1 MRIRIKLFALLDKY
15 IPEGMGIGPPGNEA
29 ALDVADGTTITSVFD
44 QLNLPAAHCHLVLV
58 NGVFIPPSERHG
70 HTLAGDDHLAVWPPV
85 AGGGENEN
93 GGRGDDK
100 KNVAGFRVCG
110 P

>member
-15 IPEGMGIGPPGNEA
+15 IPEGTAIGPTGNEA
-29 ALDVADGTTITSVFD
+29 DLDVVDGTTITTVFD
-44 QLNLPAAHCHLVLV
+44 QLNLPAEHCHLVLV

-70 HTLAGDDHLAVWPPV
+70 HALAGDDHLAVWPPV

-93 GGRGDDK
+93 GAGGDDK
-100 KNVAGFRVCG
+100 ETVAGV
-110 P
+110 